1 MSLNKVMLI
10 GNLGIDPVVKYL
22 ENNRV
27 VAQFTLATNEAYF
40 DKNGERKVETEWH
53 NIEVWDQL
61 AKSVDQLKMK
71 GLLKKGTQVYVEG
84 KIRSELYKDQNGS
97 EVMRK
102 KIKANHVQLLG
113 TTKPAEKKL
122 NESYTEGNN
131 V

>member
-10 GNLGIDPVVKYL
+10 GNLGMDPVVKYL

-27 VAQFTLATNEAYF
+27 VAQFTLATNEAYL

-71 GLLKKGTQVYVEG
+71 GLLRKGTQVYVEG
-84 KIRSELYKDQNGS
+84 KIRSELYKDQNGL

-102 KIKANHVQLLG
+102 KIKANQVQLLG
-113 TTKPAEKKL
+113 TAKPAEKKP
-122 NESYTEGNN
+122 NESHTENNN